1 MRTEDLLTPPGELPV
16 PVDDGAC
23 DHLVG
28 LNIPAISLKATT
40 GPDIRLDEAPSRFTV
55 IYGYPRTGVPGEDLP
70 PGWNEIPGA
79 RGCTL
84 QNCAFRDHYHEL
96 QGLGA
101 TVYGL
106 STQETAY
113 QREMADRLH
122 LPFPVLSDAQLE
134 LTNALRLPI
143 FDSAGDSL
151 LRRFSMI
158 IRAKKIEHVIYPVF
172 PSDSDAPRV
181 VAWLSAHQ

>member
-1 MRTEDLLTPPGELPV
+1 MHTEDLFTRPGDLPV

-23 DHLVG
+23 NHLAG
-28 LNIPAISLKATT
+28 MTIPAITLAATN
-40 GPDIRLDEAPSRFTV
+40 GFNIRPDDATSRFTV

-79 RGCTL
+79 RGCTP
-84 QNCAFRDHYHEL
+84 QNCAFRDHHHEL
-96 QGLGA
+96 QELGA

-134 LTNALRLPI
+134 LTNALRLPT
-143 FDSAGDSL
+143 FESAGYTL
-151 LRRFSMI
+151 LKRFSMI
-158 IRAKKIEHVIYPVF
+158 IHAKKIEHVIYPVF
-172 PSDSDAPRV
+172 PSDSDAPAV
-181 VAWLSAHQ
+181 VTWLKAHQ